1 MENCQVLNLIKKM
14 DPELQ
19 RAFKLD
25 DLKESEDC
33 KLDELESQLNTY
45 IKLGILALNKDG
57 SYMVKNMC
65 MLSQF

>member
-1 MENCQVLNLIKKM
+1 MQNCQVLDLIKKM

-25 DLKESEDC
+25 DLRGIEGCE
-33 KLDELESQLNTY
+33 LPELESQINTY
-45 IKLGILALNKDG
+45 IKLGILALNKDA
-57 SYMVKNMC
+57 SYTIKNMC